1 MALIAALFS
10 ERGPAER
17 ALAALIAQGL
27 TTHQARIV
35 ARRTG
40 HTSELAP
47 FRDAP
52 EIEGTLRGLSLP
64 EEDRLVFQDGI
75 ARGAAL
81 VAAPVERGN
90 FDKAAEIIEAFEPM
104 DVDRCTAEWQR
115 EQVRRPSGP
124 GMTAPASGPLGAD
137 LTGGAAFGR
146 SGTSALPG
154 MGQLRDDGSTLGT
167 ADLHTQ
173 EMSKHDQ
180 GSSTMPTGGRGDE
193 RAGAPGVNEVE
204 RGGPG
209 SSAARQEAQ
218 VASKM
223 TRPEQTPQVDADS
236 ALRSLPMSGTG
247 RVRSYVRSL

>member
-10 ERGPAER
+10 ERAAAER

-52 EIEGTLRGLSLP
+52 EIEGSLRGLSLP

-75 ARGAAL
+75 GRGAAL
-81 VAAPVERGN
+81 IAAPVERAN
-90 FDKAAEIIEAFEPM
+90 FSKAVEIVEAFDPM

-137 LTGGAAFGR
+137 LTGGAAYGR
-146 SGTSALPG
+146 TGTAALPG

-167 ADLHTQ
+167 ADLRTQ

-180 GSSTMPTGGRGDE
+180 GSSTTPTGGRGEE
-193 RAGAPGVNEVE
+193 RAGAPGIREAAQ
-204 RGGPG
+204 GPG
-209 SSAARQEAQ
+209 SGAARQEAEI
-218 VASKM
+218 AAKM
-223 TRPEQTPQVDADS
+223 TRPEQTPQADADS
-236 ALRSLPMSGTG
+236 ALHRAPMGGTG
-247 RVRSYVRSL
+247 RVRSYVRAL